1 MPCRVAMI
9 REIEVT
15 TTIQP
20 YEDLDLVVDS
30 VRSFFPDWNPDLPS
44 RDDGFPSNNFH
55 EIIHGF
61 SSSLDLF
68 LDAIRRQSILDT
80 ALDAMTIDGDNS
92 ICEFSISRLASMAG
106 KVSFTLG
113 ERVFGGS
120 IDVCI
125 SGTKLLLWLES
136 ATWHEG
142 RRGVPRYVGDDISMQ
157 RDGRYTEWF
166 DKSGNSIRGPD

>member
-1 MPCRVAMI
+1 MI
-9 REIEVT
+9 REIEVS

-20 YEDLDLVVDS
+20 YEDLNLVVDS
-30 VRSFFPDWNPDLPS
+30 VRSFFPDWDPDLPS
-44 RDDGFPSNNFH
+44 RDDGFPSNNSH
-55 EIIHGF
+55 EIIHGL

-80 ALDAMTIDGDNS
+80 ALDAMTMDGDNS

-125 SGTKLLLWLES
+125 TGTKLLLWLES
-136 ATWHEG
+136 ATWHELSL
-142 RRGVPRYVGDDISMQ
+142 IH
-157 RDGRYTEWF
+157 
-166 DKSGNSIRGPD
+166 I